1 MIVVDTSALI
11 EIVLGGP
18 LAERCARAL
27 RAHQPVYLSAGSFTE
42 ALIVAGARGRSAGL
56 AELLDAV
63 APEIVPV
70 DAAEAQRAAAAYLR
84 WGKGYHPARLN
95 FGDCF
100 AYALARRLACPLLFV
115 GEDFARTDATPCP
128 A

>member
-1 MIVVDTSALI
+1 MIVVDTSALM
-11 EIVLGGP
+11 EIVLDAPRAEWARQALASASRIVLSGGT
-18 LAERCARAL
+18 L
-27 RAHQPVYLSAGSFTE
+27 TE
-42 ALIVAGARGRSAGL
+42 ALIVAAGRQVGMEMARMIDGL
-56 AELLDAV
+56 A
-63 APEIVPV
+63 PEVVPV

-100 AYALARRLACPLLFV
+100 AYALARRLACPLLYV
-115 GEDFARTDATPCP
+115 GDDFARTDVLAWT